1 MNRILIVDDSSM
13 ARTLI
18 KRSLEVCGFDELEV
32 HEAKN
37 GVHALQVLKS
47 SNIDM
52 VFTDLNMP
60 EMDGE
65 GLLKRIKSSPRL
77 NHIPVVV
84 ISSKKSA
91 ATEKK
96 LIADHAVAVL
106 AKPIV
111 LPELNEVLENNL
123 FIEKM

>member
-18 KRSLEVCGFDELEV
+18 KRSLEVCGFDELDV
-32 HEAKN
+32 YEAKN
-37 GVHALQVLKS
+37 GVHAMQVLKEN
-47 SNIDM
+47 NIDL
-52 VFTDLNMP
+52 VFSDLNMP

-77 NHIPVVV
+77 NHIPVVI

-123 FIEKM
+123 ILEKN

>member
-18 KRSLEVCGFDELEV
+18 RRSLEVCGFDDLNVLE
-32 HEAKN
+32 ASN
-37 GVHALQVLKS
+37 GVNAMEVLK
-47 SNIDM
+47 NNPIDM

-84 ISSKKSA
+84 ISSKKSS
-91 ATEKK
+91 ATERK

-111 LPELNEVLENNL
+111 LPELNEVLEHSL
-123 FIEKM
+123 SIEKN

>member
-18 KRSLEVCGFDELEV
+18 RRSLEVCGFDELNV
-32 HEAKN
+32 LEASN
-37 GVHALQVLKS
+37 GVNAMEVLR
-47 SNIDM
+47 NNPIDM

-84 ISSKKSA
+84 ISSKKSS
-91 ATEKK
+91 ATERK
-96 LIADHAVAVL
+96 LIAEHAVAVL
-106 AKPIV
+106 GKPIV
-111 LPELNEVLENNL
+111 LPELNDVLEQSL
-123 FIEKM
+123 SIEKN